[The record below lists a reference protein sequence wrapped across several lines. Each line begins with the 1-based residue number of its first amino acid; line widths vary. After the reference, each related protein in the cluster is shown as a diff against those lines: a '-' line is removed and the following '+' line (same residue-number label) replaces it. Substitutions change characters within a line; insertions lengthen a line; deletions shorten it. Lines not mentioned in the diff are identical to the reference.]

1 MRHPFPAL
9 TAQSRRLIT
18 LWRKEA
24 SPPTP
29 VLERATSEML
39 ADEPSATT
47 DGAARYAKATAIPS
61 RTEKPSVFGH
71 ETAFWHALE
80 AIQPLRFY

>member
-9 TAQSRRLIT
+9 ATQSRRLIT
-18 LWRKEA
+18 LWRKEV
-24 SPPTP
+24 SPPP
-29 VLERATSEML
+29 VLECATSEML

-71 ETAFWHALE
+71 ETAVWHALE